1 VNRLRAFGAFWYDFV
16 VGDEWSVAVGVLAA
30 FAGAAALVRLGV
42 NAWWLVPAAAAGLLA
57 VSVLRAARS

>member
-1 VNRLRAFGAFWYDFV
+1 MNRLRAFGGFWYDFV

-30 FAGAAALVRLGV
+30 FGSAAALVHVGV
-42 NAWWLVPAAAAGLLA
+42 DAWWLVPAAAAGLLV